1 MGPTCCLFLSTGRF
15 GRFCQQTLLLEF
27 FTLSLRRR
35 GYVSGY
41 AFAQS
46 NTTVDVSRRCV
57 KPLRWTARAPQTL
70 SRTVA
75 GTSKPPLPRAV
86 ARAGS
91 ERRQRAALG
100 SPFRSCS
107 GTPGTTCHPLRRRRG
122 RDEAFGILGGPSAH
136 DLVQPIRPEDPGGR
150 SPKIRRG
157 RRPQPGRQRR
167 SVGKARSGAVRG
179 LHGGPLAAER
189 PLCGAGTR
197 APVEGTTACPGRG
210 RAARLGG
217 CSGSTGVPL
226 ERPLRTPIES

>member
-1 MGPTCCLFLSTGRF
+1 MAWPKLRA
-15 GRFCQQTLLLEF
+15 
-27 FTLSLRRR
+27 LSLRRR
-35 GYVSGY
+35 GCVSGCV
-41 AFAQS
+41 FTS
-46 NTTVDVSRRCV
+46 VTHDVDVATGCV
-57 KPLRWTARAPQTL
+57 KRLCWTTRAPQTL

-107 GTPGTTCHPLRRRRG
+107 GTPGTTCRPLRRRRG

-136 DLVQPIRPEDPGGR
+136 GLVQLVRPEDPGGR
-150 SPKIRRG
+150 SPKIRHG

-189 PLCGAGTR
+189 PLCGAGAR
-197 APVEGTTACPGRG
+197 APVGGTTPRPGRA
-210 RAARLGG
+210 RAARLGR

-226 ERPLRTPIES
+226 ERPLRTRIES